1 MKSPPWTIDSPRGVK
16 RVNLFYLKIMLTQT
30 VPFSFFSENAQLP
43 VERIQ
48 PPESVIFQEQHLTR
62 VTNMQPA
69 VVPALRP
76 SPLLDTRLS
85 VRLMMITSDDD
96 DPR

>member
-1 MKSPPWTIDSPRGVK
+1 MKSPPWTTDSLCGIK
-16 RVNLFYLKIMLTQT
+16 CVNLFYLKIMLTQT
-30 VPFSFFSENAQLP
+30 VPFFFSENAQLP
-43 VERIQ
+43 AERIQ